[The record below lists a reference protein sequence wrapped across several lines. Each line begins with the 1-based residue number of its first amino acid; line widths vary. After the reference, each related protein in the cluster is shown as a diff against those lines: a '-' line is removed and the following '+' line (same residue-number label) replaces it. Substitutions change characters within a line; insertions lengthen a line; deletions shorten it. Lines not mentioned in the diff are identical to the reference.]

1 MKLKPW
7 RGKLRQSTHQLTS
20 VISSLSRPGS
30 ICSLTNALG
39 CAQPYARAGATLS
52 RRHFIE
58 QETGRCSH
66 SNPPPCQVRTLI
78 SVITARMMAAG
89 LILTVTTTRIF
100 FACRE
105 QPSGSRLAANPAE
118 VAVLATIERFYR
130 RSWLH
135 RPAVDGLET
144 TTAVPVCHILFAR
157 LPVAG
162 PREGSVAGRRFQI
175 AVLKASPIGN
185 LAIGHRIIG
194 AASRGSFCPDCALA
208 ATAGKPG
215 RRILAGPLSGPS

>member
-1 MKLKPW
+1 VSPSDAK
-7 RGKLRQSTHQLTS
+7 RIFGKRRK
-20 VISSLSRPGS
+20 VLSRG
-30 ICSLTNALG
+30 
-39 CAQPYARAGATLS
+39 
-52 RRHFIE
+52 HFIK
-58 QETGRCSH
+58 QKTGRCSH

-194 AASRGSFCPDCALA
+194 AASRGQFL
-208 ATAGKPG
+208 PG
-215 RRILAGPLSGPS
+215 LCFGGNSWQTWPAYTSGPLSGPS